1 MEKQS
6 DLDQTP
12 QIKTVLKA
20 LNHANRRD
28 ILMYLND
35 LRREVSFSE
44 LMDYLNIDS
53 KSSSQFSY
61 HLKLLLDASLLI
73 KNNEKYS
80 ISPLGIKA
88 TSMLDLVDTAEPE
101 NKSMAQKVSDSY
113 KDLSTMDHLFLS
125 FTSIG
130 FILFF
135 VPFSLMMVH
144 LQDLLFW
151 IFPTIFGAIA
161 LVLIFYYAY
170 RKLNYLPSVLVLTNV
185 VWIVFLPKNQLKFG
199 IIYLSSV
206 LGVIWL
212 YNFLLDFFSNSRANS
227 FNLILSALAF
237 ILSAIVIYTIF
248 SEEKVLNK
256 NIH

>member
-1 MEKQS
+1 MDKEIEES
-6 DLDQTP
+6 TAP

-20 LNHANRRD
+20 LNHTNRRD
-28 ILMYLND
+28 ILIYLND

-73 KNNEKYS
+73 KTNEKYS
-80 ISPLGIKA
+80 ISALGIKA

-113 KDLSTMDHLFLS
+113 KDLSIRDHIFLS

-135 VPFSLMMVH
+135 LPFSFMMAH
-144 LQDLLFW
+144 LQDLSFW

-161 LVLIFYYAY
+161 LVLIFLYAY
-170 RKLNYLPSVLVLTNV
+170 KKLKYLPSVLILTNV
-185 VWIVFLPKNQLKFG
+185 VWIVFLPKNHLKFAV
-199 IIYLSSV
+199 IYLSSV
-206 LGVIWL
+206 LGVI
-212 YNFLLDFFSNSRANS
+212 YMYQFLLEVLANNPTNP
-227 FNLILSALAF
+227 FHLILSILAF
-237 ILSAIVIYTIF
+237 IVSAVLILNILND
-248 SEEKVLNK
+248 EKLIK
-256 NIH
+256 NFFK